1 MGLLAAHARAEAFH
15 TERKLAVAA
24 ELHRVRCAQDARDQ
38 VFGREPGEFVAAEVA
53 VALSVSTQV
62 AYSWMSLGTDLA
74 TRLPATR
81 RALAA
86 GELDY
91 PRVRVIADRT
101 TAVTDPTMLTDI
113 EDRVLSEVLRPG
125 RCTTRGQLARLVDK
139 AVAAV
144 DPTGVRTRQ
153 QRAVADRDITV
164 RPDADGMATIYGAL
178 PAAGGQVLDATL
190 RRMALEVCSQDTRT
204 TAQLRADAVVALAH
218 GHRGLACECGS
229 PSCPSSATD
238 TTHHACKPLIG
249 VLVAAETL
257 TGATDLPGVLA
268 GFGVID
274 TDTVR
279 ALATDATWQRMLTLD
294 GVPHTLGRKQGA
306 GMVADPAAYR
316 YTPSTE
322 LAARVRARDG
332 HCRFPGC
339 QVPAANCDLDHS
351 RAFNHDDPAAGGLTT
366 MACLNCLC
374 RWHHR
379 AKTHGYWQLTQ
390 DPDGTQHWTSP
401 TGSTH
406 TTTPDGLPPTTAT
419 TPETTDT
426 WTQDDYDTALDH
438 LIHDHN
444 QRQHVQ
450 RIRQQHPHPSTP
462 ATTRQQRPPTLL
474 IGSGR
479 GSARPSAGTGGR
491 AQEVRASEASVRD
504 GAQREHGVNPSS
516 TASCAGRLIV
526 DFPLSHVQV
535 ARWKRGCSSTTRTS

>member
-1 MGLLAAHARAEAFH
+1 MFECTAAADLPAASACAVDDLVGLLAAHARAEAFH

-24 ELHRVRCAQDARDQ
+24 ELHRARCAQDARDQ

-91 PRVRVIADRT
+91 PRVRVIAYRT

-238 TTHHACKPLIG
+238 TTHHACKHLIG

-274 TDTVR
+274 ADTVR

-438 LIHDHN
+438 LINDHN
-444 QRQHVQ
+444 QRQHEQ
-450 RIRQQHPHPSTP
+450 RIRQQH
-462 ATTRQQRPPTLL
+462 
-474 IGSGR
+474 
-479 GSARPSAGTGGR
+479 
-491 AQEVRASEASVRD
+491 
-504 GAQREHGVNPSS
+504 
-516 TASCAGRLIV
+516 
-526 DFPLSHVQV
+526 
-535 ARWKRGCSSTTRTS
+535 TRTRVPQPPPDNNDPPPF

>member
-1 MGLLAAHARAEAFH
+1 VGLLAAHARAEAFH

-24 ELHRVRCAQDARDQ
+24 ELHRARCAQDARDQ

-274 TDTVR
+274 ADTVR

-294 GVPHTLGRKQGA
+294 GVPHTLGRK
-306 GMVADPAAYR
+306 
-316 YTPSTE
+316 
-322 LAARVRARDG
+322 
-332 HCRFPGC
+332 
-339 QVPAANCDLDHS
+339 
-351 RAFNHDDPAAGGLTT
+351 
-366 MACLNCLC
+366 
-374 RWHHR
+374 
-379 AKTHGYWQLTQ
+379 
-390 DPDGTQHWTSP
+390 
-401 TGSTH
+401 
-406 TTTPDGLPPTTAT
+406 
-419 TPETTDT
+419 
-426 WTQDDYDTALDH
+426 
-438 LIHDHN
+438 
-444 QRQHVQ
+444 
-450 RIRQQHPHPSTP
+450 
-462 ATTRQQRPPTLL
+462 
-474 IGSGR
+474 
-479 GSARPSAGTGGR
+479 
-491 AQEVRASEASVRD
+491 
-504 GAQREHGVNPSS
+504 
-516 TASCAGRLIV
+516 
-526 DFPLSHVQV
+526 
-535 ARWKRGCSSTTRTS
+535 